1 MVSPLL
7 QRSSRLF
14 QGFLILS
21 ACLIVAALLSPARAR
36 EFDESASIRG
46 AGDFR
51 WDRVGGIGGRGDW
64 IQALALG
71 RDGGIALADEAGV
84 AWIRGTRK
92 KVRDE
97 LDSNRMRASARD
109 VNDLVVDVKGQLWIA
124 SDAGLYRW
132 SPAER
137 PVRRDLRGGEAANRI
152 RRMVSLGARL
162 VVATEAGAYWSS
174 TGQVFQSLSTGGVS
188 EPISL
193 AAILPP
199 ASPGVGADHRIAPT
213 RETEVWLYGLQGL
226 TRIFGLETPNGLRVT
241 RRERLTLPLPRSEA
255 APVDLHF
262 DSTRNR
268 VVLVYPDRFAISE
281 ILESPDSVNRVG
293 PWIIHRPVFAPGAR
307 IARIAITQNGVVA
320 ATDRGLFIATDLLA
334 RFQRPAGASAGAG
347 CHAVASGSFES
358 ADEAIVG
365 CGTTIYRRVR
375 VERPKHPVSDVPVT
389 RALVRREPIPKDPP
403 LADLR
408 RRALAHA
415 GLDRLQ
421 EERLRDGLRRRGWW
435 PDLSIKAGVD
445 LDSDE
450 RRHADQS
457 FVSGDTRHLFDRTRD
472 RATAYDA
479 SVQLDWSLGEV
490 AYPSDSVDLSRE
502 LRQRLSLRDD
512 VSDEIHQLYFE
523 RERLRERLAS
533 DAPLTPDEE
542 RLARSRAREMAAGLD
557 AWTGGWVSQWREDRL
572 VAESRGGE
580 FMGD

>member
-1 MVSPLL
+1 MVSPFP
-7 QRSSRLF
+7 QRSIRF
-14 QGFLILS
+14 IQGFLILS
-21 ACLIVAALLSPARAR
+21 GCLIVAALLSPARAR
-36 EFDESASIRG
+36 GFDESSSIRG

-51 WDRVGGIGGRGDW
+51 WDRVGKIGGRGDR
-64 IQALALG
+64 IYALALG
-71 RDGGIALADEAGV
+71 RDGAIALADEAGV
-84 AWIRGTRK
+84 AWILGTREK
-92 KVRDE
+92 AGNE

-109 VNDLVVDVKGQLWIA
+109 VNDLVVDEKGQLWIA
-124 SDAGLYRW
+124 SDAGLFRW

-152 RRMVSLGARL
+152 RRIVSLGARL

-193 AAILPP
+193 AAIVPP
-199 ASPGVGADHRIAPT
+199 ATPGVGADHRIAPT
-213 RETEVWLYGLQGL
+213 RETEVWLSGLQGL
-226 TRIFGLETPNGLRVT
+226 TRIFGIETPNGLRVT
-241 RRERLTLPLPRSEA
+241 RRERPTLPLPRSEA

-262 DSTRNR
+262 DSTQNR

-281 ILESPDSVNRVG
+281 ILESPGSVNRVG

-307 IARIAITQNGVVA
+307 IARIAITRNGVVA

-334 RFQRPAGASAGAG
+334 RFHRPAGASAGAG

-365 CGTTIYRRVR
+365 CGTTIYRRVG
-375 VERPKHPVSDVPVT
+375 VERPKHPESDVPVT
-389 RALVRREPIPKDPP
+389 RAPISGDPP

-421 EERLRDGLRRRGWW
+421 EEMLWDGLRRRGWW

-445 LDSDE
+445 LNSDE

-523 RERLRERLAS
+523 RERIRERLAS
-533 DAPLTPDEE
+533 EAPLTPDEE

-572 VAESRGGE
+572 AAESRGGE
-580 FMGD
+580 VMRD

>member
-1 MVSPLL
+1 MVSLLL

-14 QGFLILS
+14 QGFLTLS
-21 ACLIVAALLSPARAR
+21 ACLIVAAPLSPARAR
-36 EFDESASIRG
+36 EFDESSSIRG
-46 AGDFR
+46 SGDFR
-51 WDRVGGIGGRGDW
+51 WDRVGEIGGRGDR
-64 IQALALG
+64 IYALALG
-71 RDGGIALADEAGV
+71 RDGAIALADEAGV
-84 AWIRGTRK
+84 AWIRGTREK
-92 KVRDE
+92 AGNE
-97 LDSNRMRASARD
+97 LDPNRMRASARD

-124 SDAGLYRW
+124 SDAGLYHW
-132 SPAER
+132 LPAER

-152 RRMVSLGARL
+152 HRIVSVGARL

-193 AAILPP
+193 AAIVPP
-199 ASPGVGADHRIAPT
+199 GSPGVVADHRIAPT

-226 TRIFGLETPNGLRVT
+226 TRIFGIETPNGLRVT

-262 DSTRNR
+262 DSTQNR
-268 VVLVYPDRFAISE
+268 VVLVYPDRFAISK
-281 ILESPDSVNRVG
+281 ILESPGLANRVG

-320 ATDRGLFIATDLLA
+320 ATERGLFIATDLLA
-334 RFQRPAGASAGAG
+334 RFHRPAGASAGAG

-365 CGTTIYRRVR
+365 CGTTIYRRVG
-375 VERPKHPVSDVPVT
+375 VGRPKHPVSDVPVT

-403 LADLR
+403 LANLR

-533 DAPLTPDEE
+533 AAPLTPDEE
-542 RLARSRAREMAAGLD
+542 RIARSRAREMAAGLD

-572 VAESRGGE
+572 AAESRGGE

>member
-1 MVSPLL
+1 MVSPFP
-7 QRSSRLF
+7 QRSIRF
-14 QGFLILS
+14 IQRFLILS
-21 ACLIVAALLSPARAR
+21 GCLIVAALVSPVRAR
-36 EFDESASIRG
+36 GFDESSSIRG

-51 WDRVGGIGGRGDW
+51 WDRVGKIGGRGDR
-64 IQALALG
+64 IYALALG
-71 RDGGIALADEAGV
+71 RDGAIALADEAGV
-84 AWIRGTRK
+84 AWIRGTREK
-92 KVRDE
+92 AGNE

-109 VNDLVVDVKGQLWIA
+109 VNDLVVDEKGQLWIA
-124 SDAGLYRW
+124 SDAGLFRW

-152 RRMVSLGARL
+152 RRIVSLGARL

-174 TGQVFQSLSTGGVS
+174 KGQVFQSLSTGGVS
-188 EPISL
+188 EPIFL
-193 AAILPP
+193 AAIVPP
-199 ASPGVGADHRIAPT
+199 ASPSVGADHRIAPT
-213 RETEVWLYGLQGL
+213 SETEVWLYGLQGL
-226 TRIFGLETPNGLRVT
+226 TRIFGIETPNGLRVT
-241 RRERLTLPLPRSEA
+241 RRERLTLPLPPSEA

-281 ILESPDSVNRVG
+281 ILESPGSVNRVG

-334 RFQRPAGASAGAG
+334 RFHRPAGASAGTG
-347 CHAVASGSFES
+347 CHVVASGSFES

-365 CGTTIYRRVR
+365 CGTTIYRRVG
-375 VERPKHPVSDVPVT
+375 VERPKHPVSDVAVT
-389 RALVRREPIPKDPP
+389 RAPISGDPP

-421 EERLRDGLRRRGWW
+421 EERLWDGLRRRGWW

-533 DAPLTPDEE
+533 EAPLTPDEE

-572 VAESRGGE
+572 AAESRGGE
-580 FMGD
+580 VMRD

>member
-1 MVSPLL
+1 MVSPFP
-7 QRSSRLF
+7 QRSIRFF
-14 QGFLILS
+14 QEFLILS
-21 ACLIVAALLSPARAR
+21 GCLIVAALLSPARAR
-36 EFDESASIRG
+36 GFDESSSIRG

-51 WDRVGGIGGRGDW
+51 WDRVGEIGGRGDR
-64 IQALALG
+64 IYALALG
-71 RDGGIALADEAGV
+71 RDGAIALADEAGV
-84 AWIRGTRK
+84 AWIRGTREK
-92 KVRDE
+92 AGIE

-109 VNDLVVDVKGQLWIA
+109 VNDLVVDEKGQLWIA
-124 SDAGLYRW
+124 SDAGLFRW

-152 RRMVSLGARL
+152 RRIVSLGARL

-174 TGQVFQSLSTGGVS
+174 TGQVLQSLSTGGVS

-193 AAILPP
+193 AAIVPP

-226 TRIFGLETPNGLRVT
+226 TRIFGIETPNGLRVT

-262 DSTRNR
+262 DSTQNR

-281 ILESPDSVNRVG
+281 ILESLGSVNRVG

-307 IARIAITQNGVVA
+307 IARIAITQDGVIA
-320 ATDRGLFIATDLLA
+320 ATDRGLFIAIDLLA
-334 RFQRPAGASAGAG
+334 RFHRPAGASAGAG

-365 CGTTIYRRVR
+365 CGTTIYRRVG
-375 VERPKHPVSDVPVT
+375 VERPQHPVSDVPVT
-389 RALVRREPIPKDPP
+389 RAPILGDPP

-421 EERLRDGLRRRGWW
+421 EEMLWDGLRRRGWW

-533 DAPLTPDEE
+533 KAPLTPDEE

-572 VAESRGGE
+572 AAESRGGE
-580 FMGD
+580 VMRD